1 MQCGVCTVNRLFGC
15 YPASLFLPH
24 LTPRMS
30 PSSNRISFYTQST
43 VPSTVWGP
51 GTLAGRVIL
60 ALGEATLKGLDRIID
75 RESRA
80 IQKRFAVIRASV
92 PHLTPEMYSDL
103 VELSRPDLYPQYI
116 LELASDIL
124 FHQLQ
129 LGYGAAIALSV
140 ARLSL
145 SEARLLIFR
154 MLTSRKLEIY
164 DDISSDGPLAPKS
177 ALDLLVTL
185 VQVLPE
191 MKSASFEVLDELVRN
206 PHVCVRFRDHP
217 ILRIHAEESLNI
229 PLICRTPLAELQL
242 RFSQDPMYRWKNW
255 KLLESAGLS
264 SESRLLHISTVLL
277 SAVSKSG
284 TGPQI
289 SSMLRSIYLI
299 SSAIRQSPSCARSA
313 TDHLI
318 ACTSATRDSWEPL
331 SIVLDFLSHF
341 AMVGDRPILSLR
353 YEPYSPTSLSAS
365 RTHTKTQS
373 EEYHPQLREFLRYA
387 HLRPHARDAHLQFR
401 KCHPPL
407 GPLFHGA
414 IESSSP
420 NAVTMPVGFSG
431 NKF

>member
-1 MQCGVCTVNRLFGC
+1 
-15 YPASLFLPH
+15 
-24 LTPRMS
+24 
-30 PSSNRISFYTQST
+30 
-43 VPSTVWGP
+43 
-51 GTLAGRVIL
+51 
-60 ALGEATLKGLDRIID
+60 
-75 RESRA
+75 
-80 IQKRFAVIRASV
+80 
-92 PHLTPEMYSDL
+92 MYSDL

-255 KLLESAGLS
+255 KLLESAGLL

-277 SAVSKSG
+277 SAVSEKWYW
-284 TGPQI
+284 TPDFFDAAVDLFDFLRY
-289 SSMLRSIYLI
+289 SSVPELRE
-299 SSAIRQSPSCARSA
+299 SA

-353 YEPYSPTSLSAS
+353 YEPYSPTSPSAS

-407 GPLFHGA
+407 GPLLHGT

-420 NAVTMPVGFSG
+420 NAVTMPVGFNG